1 MAEEKKGGRKPDEAR
16 KPAQGDSGG
25 KNEKPHKGTADKPRR
40 DDKTRQ
46 PTRSRGN
53 GPRRDAKSRKGGGG
67 GKPGRDDR
75 GRGKP
80 RGGRQQGGR
89 PPHQRRHG
97 VRKTI
102 KNGVGTVFIGQE
114 DPFIYFP
121 DIIALFAREDIRRVE
136 LRALGPAISNAV
148 NVSEQVRHRFLEE
161 ANVKVANVEIGTDN
175 APRSSGKGT
184 YRVSFIHISLER
196 GGGADTDKGEKAGAS
211 VDSDASAGKES
222 DASAAEKE

>member
-1 MAEEKKGGRKPDEAR
+1 MADEKDGRHKRDQR
-16 KPAQGDSGG
+16 
-25 KNEKPHKGTADKPRR
+25 EK
-40 DDKTRQ
+40 
-46 PTRSRGN
+46 
-53 GPRRDAKSRKGGGG
+53 KSRKPGG
-67 GKPGRDDR
+67 GKGTRRDGKAHRDARGHGRQRD
-75 GRGKP
+75 GKP
-80 RGGRQQGGR
+80 RHWR
-89 PPHQRRHG
+89 PG

-102 KNGVGTVFIGQE
+102 KDGIGTVFIGQE

>member
-1 MAEEKKGGRKPDEAR
+1 MAEEKKGERKPDEAR
-16 KPAQGDSGG
+16 KPAQGDGGG
-25 KNEKPHKGTADKPRR
+25 KHEKPHKGAADKPRR
-40 DDKTRQ
+40 DEKTRQ

-53 GPRRDAKSRKGGGG
+53 GPRRDAKSRKDGGG
-67 GKPGRDDR
+67 GKPGRYDYS
-75 GRGKP
+75 RGKP

-89 PPHQRRHG
+89 PPYQRRHG

-161 ANVKVANVEIGTDN
+161 ANVQVANVEIGTDN

-196 GGGADTDKGEKAGAS
+196 GAAASANGNEGEETNAGAN
-211 VDSDASAGKES
+211 DES
-222 DASAAEKE
+222 DASTAEN